1 MSKENFPNIIYA
13 LLLQDL
19 PESLVATLLI
29 FSILN
34 LRLRDKKILFIAFL
48 QAITNLVRILPI
60 AFGMHSVIL
69 IITLALYTRL
79 FTKAQ
84 LSKIFM
90 AVLICFAVIALAELT
105 YVKPLLNLTNLTYE
119 TAFASPLLRAAF
131 ALPYEIILL
140 ALSLGKNYYNHKK
153 GLIIN

>member
-1 MSKENFPNIIYA
+1 LF
-13 LLLQDL
+13 
-19 PESLVATLLI
+19 I

-34 LRLRDKKILFIAFL
+34 LRLRDKKILYVALI
-48 QAITNLVRILPI
+48 QTITNLIRLLPV
-60 AFGMHSVIL
+60 AFGVHSVIL

-119 TAFASPLLRAAF
+119 TAFANPFLRAAF